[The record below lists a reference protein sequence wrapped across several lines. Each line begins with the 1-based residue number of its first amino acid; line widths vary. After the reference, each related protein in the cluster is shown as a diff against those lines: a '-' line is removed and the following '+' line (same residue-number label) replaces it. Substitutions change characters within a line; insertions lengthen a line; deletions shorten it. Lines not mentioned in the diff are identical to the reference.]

1 MPHSPQFLTASF
13 PSGPGTPPRNCAVS
27 TRGASVNAN
36 GSHTSWQV
44 PPFTPPAPLAHTLSH
59 GAWPWALADLA
70 FACTGLALLGVAHKL
85 RPRPAAAAQ
94 CAPRTQGADLPPAP
108 SAAPGG

>member
-1 MPHSPQFLTASF
+1 QRWGWPVLMGLAGALWAALPLISAVT
-13 PSGPGTPPRNCAVS
+13 TPAHLGR
-27 TRGASVNAN
+27 T
-36 GSHTSWQV
+36 
-44 PPFTPPAPLAHTLSH
+44 LAQ

-94 CAPRTQGADLPPAP
+94 RAPRTQGADLPPAP